1 MKPLPPGSRLGRFE
15 ITGVLGQGAMGI
27 VYLAHDLEIE
37 RQVAI
42 KTILAE
48 EAGGLTREET
58 QNRFLREA
66 KLAGRLQHPNIVTIY
81 EVGRD
86 GEVFFIAMEYVDG
99 WPLTKYLGTRGT
111 LSLAERVEITRQAAQ
126 ALQHAHERGVVHRDV
141 KPGNILLTREGRVK
155 MADFGIGKLL
165 AAGATDLT
173 RTGQL
178 VGSPAYMSPEQIRG
192 QKLDGRS
199 DFFSL
204 GVVFFELL
212 TGSRPFPGD
221 SITTL
226 VYQILHTEHRDPLE
240 LRSDLP
246 AAAREVFARLLAKQP
261 TDRPADGREFIA
273 EIRRIESK
281 IRESEPTQRV
291 VLGPLVV
298 AAAQVAAAGPP
309 PVGTV
314 PVPEETLPAE
324 GAALSS
330 PRPPS
335 QTASQSAGLAAAM
348 ASQAAPAERRAVGP
362 GYLYGLAAV
371 IIAAAVL
378 LAIWRYTSR
387 DGRETSAAS
396 GGPSS
401 PRPATPAPLS
411 VAPSVTEVPPPSLV
425 ASATPGVAIVEG
437 LPTPG
442 PASAADAI
450 VGAPRETAPGRPTA
464 APRVA
469 TDAPRIAEA
478 RPADSEAHPPSSS
491 LSREQPDASASAPS
505 VPDNAYRT
513 KKFLR
518 FGVSPDQARVYVDG
532 RYVGI
537 ADDWDDSGGGR
548 DLELSR
554 EGSHRVRL
562 ELPGY
567 RSLNLDVLV
576 TSAAEEDTAEID
588 DELQRTS
595 RDPYP
600 KLSSPSEQTIGPV
613 AFEVE
618 PPNALVTEGGRTLG
632 PASSFGP
639 SSPLRLSGPAVHDF
653 VLSAPGRK
661 SKTVRILV
669 APNAGEEIATV
680 KEKLKEE

>member
-15 ITGVLGQGAMGI
+15 ISGVLGQGAMGV

-42 KTILAE
+42 KTIRAE
-48 EAGGLTREET
+48 EAGSLTREET

-99 WPLTKYLGTRGT
+99 WPLTKYLGERGT
-111 LSLAERVEITRQAAQ
+111 LSLAERVEIARQAAQ

-155 MADFGIGKLL
+155 VADFGIGKLL
-165 AAGATDLT
+165 ASGATDLT

-199 DFFSL
+199 DLFSL

-240 LRSDLP
+240 LRADLP
-246 AAAREVFARLLAKQP
+246 AATREVFARLLAKQP
-261 TDRPADGREFIA
+261 TDRPADAREFIG
-273 EIRRIESK
+273 EIRRIESNL
-281 IRESEPTQRV
+281 RESEPTRRI

-298 AAAQVAAAGPP
+298 AAAQVATAGPP

-314 PVPEETLPAE
+314 PVPEETIPAE
-324 GAALSS
+324 GAVLSS

-335 QTASQSAGLAAAM
+335 QTASQSSGMPAAT
-348 ASQAAPAERRAVGP
+348 ASQTAPLERRAVGP

-378 LAIWRYTSR
+378 LGIWRYTSR
-387 DGRETSAAS
+387 DGREASAAS
-396 GGPSS
+396 GGRSS
-401 PRPATPAPLS
+401 SLPATPAPLS
-411 VAPSVTEVPPPSLV
+411 VAPSSTEVPPPSLV
-425 ASATPGVAIVEG
+425 ASATPAVTIVEG

-450 VGAPRETAPGRPTA
+450 VGAPREAAPARPTA

-478 RPADSEAHPPSSS
+478 PPADSEALPPSSS
-491 LSREQPDASASAPS
+491 LPREQPAGSSPAPS
-505 VPDNAYRT
+505 VSDNVYRT
-513 KKFLR
+513 KRFLR

-548 DLELSR
+548 DLEFSR

-576 TSAAEEDTAEID
+576 SSAAEEDTAEID

-613 AFEVE
+613 VFEVE
-618 PPNALVTEGGRTLG
+618 PPNALVTDGGRALG